1 MDAPIVVDNGNAM
14 VKAGFAGAGKPRVLL
29 RTCVGRP
36 KHHRVMPGGG
46 LEGLDVLVGAK
57 AEHHRGALT
66 LSYPMEHGVVQN
78 WQDMERIWRHVY
90 AKENLNVPSEDHAVL
105 LTEPPLNPTLTKD
118 KTAEMFFEAFNVP
131 ALQFSIQAVLSL
143 YASGRT
149 TGVVA
154 DVGDG
159 VTHVVPVY
167 EGFALPHAV
176 TRMDIA
182 GREVTHQ
189 LQVCECVCMC
199 VYALISSSP
208 YHFALTL

>member
-1 MDAPIVVDNGNAM
+1 MSQPLVIDNGSAM
-14 VKAGFAGAGKPRVLL
+14 LKCGFAGTDKPRVVV
-29 RTCVGRP
+29 RSYVGRP
-36 KHHRVMPGGG
+36 KHQRVMPGGG
-46 LEGLDVLVGAK
+46 LEGLDALVGAR
-57 AEHHRGALT
+57 AEQHRGALT

-78 WQDMERIWRHVY
+78 WHDMELLWRHVY

-105 LTEPPLNPTLTKD
+105 VTEPPLNPTSTKE
-118 KTAEMFFEAFNVP
+118 KTAEVFFEAFNVP

-182 GREVTHQ
+182 GREVTYQ
-189 LQVCECVCMC
+189 LQVRSVSML
-199 VYALISSSP
+199 VPSSL
-208 YHFALTL
+208 YFFL